1 MCVSLAARGSGR
13 QGPGGA
19 FLPARAK
26 KKAEKVALNQ
36 PAWLCQSSFA
46 AFGGRPRAWP
56 GMEPAGFGE
65 KAPCF
70 VHLVALVQRAQCRS
84 ANRAG
89 LAVLVFSSLP
99 LWGKAVLSLPLAGDF
114 PAPGAPWSSPR
125 LCLLCAAGNFCPELP
140 PGTALLPARCC
151 SPRVLHHPAPILLCS
166 SVRPTDSSGRAPPG
180 LSPSFHFCT
189 TAYNRS
195 DAPIAK
201 QRMGQESQETQYSWA
216 ARGS

>member
-1 MCVSLAARGSGR
+1 
-13 QGPGGA
+13 
-19 FLPARAK
+19 
-26 KKAEKVALNQ
+26 
-36 PAWLCQSSFA
+36 
-46 AFGGRPRAWP
+46 
-56 GMEPAGFGE
+56 MELAGFGE

-70 VHLVALVQRAQCRS
+70 VQLGALVQRAQCRS

-114 PAPGAPWSSPR
+114 PAPGAPWSSPG
-125 LCLLCAAGNFCPELP
+125 LCLLCAAGNFCQELP

-166 SVRPTDSSGRAPPG
+166 SLRPTDSSGRAQPG

-189 TAYNRS
+189 TAYKRS
-195 DAPIAK
+195 DALNCKTANGPGEPRDTIFMGSLWDLRSVCQDISAHELANLL
-201 QRMGQESQETQYSWA
+201 QRPPSPHA
-216 ARGS
+216 